1 MQEKGYAVACPIIID
16 VWNASWQQ
24 WKTELDKLTIDED
37 TIFVGLSAGGY
48 ALLRYFGESEKRVKK
63 AIQVAPSAPGF
74 DREDG
79 VRFPHQADFYSYEI
93 TAQLK
98 SLIRERVVEF
108 VSNDADFILQAVEV
122 YKKVLDAKVIKLEDR
137 GHFSFL
143 IPEFPELLKE
153 IEES

>member
-48 ALLRYFGESEKRVKK
+48 ALLRYLGESEKRVKK

-98 SLIRERVVEF
+98 SLIRERVV
-108 VSNDADFILQAVEV
+108 
-122 YKKVLDAKVIKLEDR
+122 
-137 GHFSFL
+137 
-143 IPEFPELLKE
+143 
-153 IEES
+153 